1 CETDSDETLWSCWKC
16 QKEQVIEFGISK
28 CRIKM
33 QNELNTNKY
42 LKLAYSANRCRCAV
56 KSVPRASSSRNFR
69 RGDPPPP
76 SLYAT
81 PVVKNPPRKAHKDPV
96 TAEVCTL

>member
-1 CETDSDETLWSCWKC
+1 
-16 QKEQVIEFGISK
+16 
-28 CRIKM
+28 M

-42 LKLAYSANRCRCAV
+42 FKLAYSTNRCRCAV
-56 KSVPRASSSRNFR
+56 KSGAGSVFLSEFFC
-69 RGDPPPP
+69 RGNPPP

>member
-1 CETDSDETLWSCWKC
+1 
-16 QKEQVIEFGISK
+16 
-28 CRIKM
+28 M

-42 LKLAYSANRCRCAV
+42 FKLAYSANRCRCAV
-56 KSVPRASSSRNFR
+56 KSGAGSVFLSEFPSRE
-69 RGDPPPP
+69 P
-76 SLYAT
+76 SPGLYYAA